1 MEEQRVPNQ
10 TEHSWEKG
18 GVGVPGRPREGRCS
32 GQKGTG
38 TVIAGAQGAEGPPGG
53 PVPHAGE
60 NEQSLGTALQPQ
72 SLGLPNSHLQDRT
85 RMSMLGNAMAG
96 QGGGR
101 GGGGKEE
108 QEEKGGEK
116 GEKREEEK

>member
-60 NEQSLGTALQPQ
+60 NEQSLGTERCSPRALDSQT
-72 SLGLPNSHLQDRT
+72 LTCRT
-85 RMSMLGNAMAG
+85 EPG
-96 QGGGR
+96 
-101 GGGGKEE
+101 
-108 QEEKGGEK
+108 
-116 GEKREEEK
+116 